1 MAGSNLEFTL
11 QGHSK
16 TIAGKSQTHGIQDS
30 VSRSPLAKGA
40 KFSTPQKCVEHHALC
55 EAQVQTFESCYYAEL
70 AFEKVKQTI
79 TQIYA
84 MLEYLLPPI

>member
-1 MAGSNLEFTL
+1 ME
-11 QGHSK
+11 
-16 TIAGKSQTHGIQDS
+16 DS

-84 MLEYLLPPI
+84 MLGIPFYHLYERYQTIEPLDFFVI

>member
-1 MAGSNLEFTL
+1 MLENLKHME
-11 QGHSK
+11 
-16 TIAGKSQTHGIQDS
+16 DS

>member
-1 MAGSNLEFTL
+1 ML
-11 QGHSK
+11 
-16 TIAGKSQTHGIQDS
+16 
-30 VSRSPLAKGA
+30 KGA

-84 MLEYLLPPI
+84 MLEYLLNVMNAIKRLGF

>member
-1 MAGSNLEFTL
+1 ME
-11 QGHSK
+11 
-16 TIAGKSQTHGIQDS
+16 DS
-30 VSRSPLAKGA
+30 VSQSPLAKGA

-55 EAQVQTFESCYYAEL
+55 EAQVQTFKYAAL

-84 MLEYLLPPI
+84 MLEYLFNGMSAIKRLGL

>member
-1 MAGSNLEFTL
+1 MCRA
-11 QGHSK
+11 
-16 TIAGKSQTHGIQDS
+16 
-30 VSRSPLAKGA
+30 SP
-40 KFSTPQKCVEHHALC
+40 LC
-55 EAQVQTFESCYYAEL
+55 EAQVQTFDSCYYAEL

>member
-1 MAGSNLEFTL
+1 ME
-11 QGHSK
+11 
-16 TIAGKSQTHGIQDS
+16 DS

-40 KFSTPQKCVEHHALC
+40 KFSTTQQCVEHHALC
-55 EAQVQTFESCYYAEL
+55 KAQVQTFESCYYAEL

-79 TQIYA
+79 TPIYA